1 MLINLLSGAA
11 FPFKCTT
18 CKISIKGL
26 NTIFSDLW
34 GKKTLIFIT
43 ASNGKMAHLGRN
55 GTVVGNASLEWQLL
69 ANLHRSGEVRNTKA
83 HLQGLYHT
91 HHLSG

>member
-1 MLINLLSGAA
+1 
-11 FPFKCTT
+11 
-18 CKISIKGL
+18 
-26 NTIFSDLW
+26 
-34 GKKTLIFIT
+34 
-43 ASNGKMAHLGRN
+43 MAHLGRN

-83 HLQGLYHT
+83 RLQGLYHT